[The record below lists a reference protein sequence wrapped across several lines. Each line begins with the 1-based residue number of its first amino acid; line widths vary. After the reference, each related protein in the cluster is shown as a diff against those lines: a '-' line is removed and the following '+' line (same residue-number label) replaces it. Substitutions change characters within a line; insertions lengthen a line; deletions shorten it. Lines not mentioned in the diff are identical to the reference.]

1 MLIAFEGIDG
11 SGKTTHS
18 RKLYFKL
25 RDLGYDSEW
34 TSEPTKGPI
43 GTIIRKALK
52 GELEFDTKILA
63 LLFAADR
70 IYHNERISPLLKEGK
85 VVISDRYILSSL
97 AYQGLELPIEWVY
110 LINRWARMPD
120 IIIYLDLKPEDA
132 IRRVKS
138 EEKYHLVDKLRK
150 VRDNYLKLINLNPW
164 KSKTYLIDTTGR
176 EEEVFREILD
186 ITLSVLRGVK

>member
-18 RKLYFKL
+18 KRLYFKL
-25 RDLGYDSEW
+25 RDLGYKSEW

-43 GTIIRKALK
+43 GTIIRKALR

-85 VVISDRYILSSL
+85 IVISDRYILSSL
-97 AYQGLELPIEWVY
+97 AYQGSELPIEWVY
-110 LINRWARMPD
+110 FINRWARMPD
-120 IIIYLDLKPEDA
+120 IVIYLDLEPEDA
-132 IRRVKS
+132 IKRVKS
-138 EEKYHLVDKLRK
+138 GERYHLIDKLRR
-150 VRDNYLKLINLNPW
+150 VRDIYLKLINSNPW
-164 KSKTYLIDTTGR
+164 KNKTYLVNTSGR

-186 ITLSVLRGVK
+186 ITLSVLRGIK